1 MESKFGSNLDDDSI
15 DAMLARRGYDPDRLL
30 TRKETEAMFAACGVR
45 FKASTMGR
53 FAATRDD
60 GPPYQI
66 LFGRALMRP
75 RESLRWALSR
85 ASAVRRS
92 PPPEVRRPRVKPD
105 KQPNKPSA
113 RKSRSDQSSEPT
125 HAW

>member
-1 MESKFGSNLDDDSI
+1 MESNFGPNLDGASI
-15 DAMLARRGYDPDRLL
+15 DALLARKGYDPDRLL

-66 LFGRALMRP
+66 LFGRALMWP

-85 ASAVRRS
+85 ASTMRRS
-92 PPPEVRRPRVKPD
+92 PPPEVRQPRMKPVKRPDNDPP
-105 KQPNKPSA
+105 QI
-113 RKSRSDQSSEPT
+113 
-125 HAW
+125 AW